1 MYEKEYIIT
10 LDQGTTSSRAIAF
23 DSNAKII
30 GTAQKEFPQYFPQT
44 AWVEHNPQEIW
55 QSQHEVF
62 EQLLREKNIKPSQV
76 AALGITNQRETT
88 ILWDK
93 ATGQAIY
100 PAIVWQDCR
109 SSDICEAMKKAD
121 LSDYVREN
129 MGLVIDAY
137 FSATKIK
144 WILDNVPNARQRA
157 KNGEILFGTVDT
169 WLLWKLTEGKIHAT
183 DYSNASRTMIYNIKT
198 LEWDKKILD
207 YLDIP
212 QEILPEVKSSSD
224 RYGEFKY
231 QGVGIPIHG
240 VIGDQQASLFGQ
252 ACFEEGDTKN
262 TYGTGC
268 FMLMNIGKI
277 PVISKDK
284 LLTTIAWG
292 LNGKITYA
300 LEGSVFIAG
309 AAVQWLRDG
318 LRIINDTSDSSFFAK
333 KVADNNDVVAVPAFV
348 GLGAPYWD
356 MYARGAIFGLTRNTK
371 QEHII
376 KATLDSVAYRT
387 RDIIEAMEESLSTT
401 TEKTI
406 KTLAVDGGMAAND
419 YLMQFQSDILD
430 VVVERPQILESTAKG
445 AAYLAGL
452 AIGWWTK
459 GEIIIQHRK
468 IERTFKS
475 KISDEERKKLY
486 TQWLKAVERCRNWV
500 D

>member
-1 MYEKEYIIT
+1 MNAKQYIVT

-23 DSNAKII
+23 DDEANIVA
-30 GTAQKEFPQYFPQT
+30 TAQKEFPQYFPQT

-55 QSQHEVF
+55 QSQYEVF
-62 EQLLREKNIKPSQV
+62 EQLLRENNIKAGQV
-76 AALGITNQRETT
+76 AALGITNQRETS

-109 SSDICEAMKKAD
+109 SSDICEEMKKAG
-121 LSDYVREN
+121 LSDYVRDN
-129 MGLVIDAY
+129 MGLVIDSY

-144 WILDNVPNARQRA
+144 WILDHVPNARERA
-157 KNGEILFGTVDT
+157 KKGEILFGTIDT
-169 WLLWKLTEGKIHAT
+169 WLVWKLTEGRVHAT

-198 LEWDKKILD
+198 LNWDKKILN

-212 QEILPEVKSSSD
+212 EEILPEVKSSSD
-224 RYGEFKY
+224 RYGEFNYKGT
-231 QGVGIPIHG
+231 QIPIRG
-240 VIGDQQASLFGQ
+240 VIGDQQAALFGQ
-252 ACFEEGDTKN
+252 ACFGEGDTKN

-268 FMLMNIGKI
+268 FMLMNIGKELT
-277 PVISKDK
+277 ISKHK

-292 LNGKITYA
+292 LNGKVTYA
-300 LEGSVFIAG
+300 LEGSIFIAG

-318 LRIINDTSDSSFFAK
+318 LKIINDASDSGYFAS
-333 KVADNNDVVAVPAFV
+333 KVADNHDVVLVPAFV

-356 MYARGAIFGLTRNTK
+356 MYARGAIFGLTRNTQ

-387 RDIIEAMEESLSTT
+387 RDIIELMEESLGTGIR
-401 TEKTI
+401 I

-419 YLMQFQSDILD
+419 YLMQFQADILN
-430 VVVERPQILESTAKG
+430 VLVQRPQILESTAKG

-452 AIGWWTK
+452 GMGWWTK

-468 IERTFKS
+468 IERTFETKMS
-475 KISDEERKKLY
+475 EKQQEKLY
-486 TQWLKAVERCRNWV
+486 KQWLKAVERSSNWV